1 MLNTLLLDAT
11 ILLQYPTWF
20 ILICVAVGLVYALVL
35 YFRDRSFGEKSTKL
49 NWLLGSFRFLTVT
62 IICLLLLT
70 PVIRSTTTESEPPIV
85 ILAQDNSESIKA
97 NMSKEEL
104 ASYQQKMEALRT
116 ALAEKYA
123 LKTYS
128 FGSEVRNDIDFSF
141 QDKSTNIAQFMEE
154 MYDLYSNQN
163 VGTLILASDGIY
175 NQGSNPIYAG
185 SKLNTPIFSIA
196 LGDTIP
202 KKDLILKK
210 VYNNKIAYLGDRFNV
225 QIDIAAINCNSG
237 TTKLSISQR
246 GKKVFEK
253 VISIDNND
261 FFTTEEVTLNA
272 NTSGVQKYT
281 VTISSIDGE
290 VTKVNNTKDFY
301 IDILDARQKILLLA
315 ESPHPDIAAFRRT
328 ILNNQN
334 YEVEIA
340 YADKLTESVANYDFV
355 VLHQLPSTRNN
366 ISTVMNTLL
375 TKRIPHM
382 FVVGSLTNLAAFN
395 QSQSIL
401 KITGKGN
408 QTNDTEGILK
418 PGFNLFTLNPAIGD
432 NIYKFPPLTTPFGDF
447 TAKVDASVL
456 LTQKIGSINTQYPLL
471 VLGEEQNT
479 KKAVMAGEGLW
490 KWRIFD
496 YLQHQ
501 NHDLFDEFLGKIIQY
516 LSTKEDKRKFRAFA
530 STNLYNEN
538 EAIVID
544 AELYNSSYE
553 RINDPEATLEITNEK
568 GDKFPFT
575 FNKTGSSYSI
585 NAGYFPTGNYKFEAQ
600 TTFNKEQLKTGGEFS
615 VKSIQLEIFE
625 TTANHQLLHLISGK
639 NGGQVIFSDQIEQLT
654 SMIDAKGF
662 AKPILF
668 DTIKTRSL
676 IHYKWI
682 FFLLLALLS
691 LEWFLRRYNGS
702 Y

>member
-20 ILICVAVGLVYALVL
+20 ILICVAVGFVYALTL
-35 YFRDRSFGEKSTKL
+35 YFRDKSFGEKSNRL
-49 NWLLGSFRFLTVT
+49 NWLLGSFRFLSIT

-85 ILAQDNSESIKA
+85 ILAQDNSESIGA
-97 NMSKEEL
+97 NMSEAEQ
-104 ASYQQKMEALRT
+104 ASYQQRMEALRT

-128 FGSEVRNDIDFSF
+128 FGSEVREDIDFKF

-196 LGDTIP
+196 LGDTVP

-225 QIDIAAINCNSG
+225 QIDVAAINCGSG
-237 TTKLSISQR
+237 STKLSINKR

-253 VISIDNND
+253 VIGIDNND
-261 FFTTEEVTLNA
+261 FFTTEEITLNA
-272 NTSGVQKYT
+272 TTSGVQKYT

-301 IDILDARQKILLLA
+301 IDVLDARQKILLLA
-315 ESPHPDIAAFRRT
+315 ESPHPDLAAFRRT

-355 VLHQLPSTRNN
+355 VLHQLPSTRNDV
-366 ISTVMNTLL
+366 SAVMNTLL
-375 TKRIPHM
+375 NKRIPHM
-382 FVVGSLTNLAAFN
+382 FVVGSLTNLQAFN

-401 KITGKGN
+401 KINGKGN
-408 QTNDTEGILK
+408 QTNDTEGVLK
-418 PGFNLFTLNPAIGD
+418 PGFTLFTLDPSIGD

-447 TAKVDASVL
+447 TAKADASVL

-490 KWRIFD
+490 KWQIFD
-496 YLQHQ
+496 YLQRQ
-501 NHDLFDEFLGKIIQY
+501 NHNLFDEFLGKVIQY

-530 STNLYNEN
+530 SSNLYNEN

-575 FNKTGSSYSI
+575 FNKTGSSYNI
-585 NAGYFPTGNYKFEAQ
+585 NAGYFPTGNYKFEAR
-600 TTFNKEQLKTGGEFS
+600 TTFNGEQLKTGSEFS

-682 FFLLLALLS
+682 FFLLLTLLS

>member
-1 MLNTLLLDAT
+1 M
-11 ILLQYPTWF
+11 LLQYPTWF
-20 ILICVAVGLVYALVL
+20 ILICVLVGLVYALAL
-35 YFRDRSFGEKSTKL
+35 YFRDKSFGEQSKKL

-97 NMSKEEL
+97 NMSEEEQ
-104 ASYQQKMEALRT
+104 AAYQQKMEALQNT
-116 ALAEKYA
+116 LSEKYA

-128 FGSEVRNDIDFSF
+128 FGSKVSEGIDFSF
-141 QDKSTNIAQFMEE
+141 KDKSTNISQFMEE

-185 SKLNTPIFSIA
+185 SKLNTPIFSVA

-210 VYNNKIAYLGDRFNV
+210 VYNNKIAYLGDRFNA
-225 QIDIAAINCNSG
+225 QIDVAAINCNSG
-237 TTKLSISQR
+237 STKLSISQR
-246 GKKVFEK
+246 GRKVFEK
-253 VISIDNND
+253 VISVNND
-261 FFTTEEVTLNA
+261 DFFMTEEVTLNA
-272 NTSGVQKYT
+272 TTSGIQKYT
-281 VTISSIDGE
+281 VTLSSINGE

-340 YADKLTESVANYDFV
+340 YADKLTESVAGYDFV
-355 VLHQLPSTRNN
+355 VLHQLPSNRNN
-366 ISTVMNTLL
+366 ISTVL
-375 TKRIPHM
+375 TTIRNKRIPHM
-382 FVVGSLTNLAAFN
+382 FVVGSLTSLPAFN
-395 QSQSIL
+395 QSQGIL
-401 KITGKGN
+401 KINGKGT
-408 QTNDTEGILK
+408 QTNDTEGVLK
-418 PGFNLFTLNPAIGD
+418 PGFNLFTLDASIGD
-432 NIYKFPPLTTPFGDF
+432 NIYKFPPLSTPFGDF
-447 TAKVDASVL
+447 SAKVDANVM
-456 LTQKIGSINTQYPLL
+456 LTQKIGSINTEYPLL
-471 VLGEEQNT
+471 VLGEEQNI
-479 KKAVMAGEGLW
+479 KKAVMAGEGMW

-496 YLQHQ
+496 YLQNQ
-501 NHDLFDEFLGKIIQY
+501 NHEIFDELLGKIIQY
-516 LSTKEDKRKFRAFA
+516 LSVKEDKRRFRAFA
-530 STNLYNEN
+530 SNNLYNEN
-538 EAIVID
+538 EAIIID
-544 AELYNSSYE
+544 AELYNSNYE
-553 RINDPEATLEITNEK
+553 RVNDPEATLEITNEK

-575 FNKTGSSYSI
+575 FNKTNGSYNI
-585 NAGYFPTGNYKFEAQ
+585 NAGYFPTGDYKFEARAS
-600 TTFNKEQLKTGGEFS
+600 FNNEQLKAGGEFS

-625 TTANHQLLHLISGK
+625 TTANHQLLHMISGK
-639 NGGQVIFSDQIEQLT
+639 NGGQVIFSDQLDQLA

-668 DTIKTRSL
+668 DTVKTRSL

-682 FFLLLALLS
+682 FFLLLALLT